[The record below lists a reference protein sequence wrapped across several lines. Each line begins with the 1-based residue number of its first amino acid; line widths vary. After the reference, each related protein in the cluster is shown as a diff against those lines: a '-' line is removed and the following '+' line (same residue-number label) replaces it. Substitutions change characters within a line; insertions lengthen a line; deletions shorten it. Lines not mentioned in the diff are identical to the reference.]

1 MSGTLPLI
9 MTASGPVAATP
20 AAINATLL
28 QNATALSPNLTTDL
42 PASMVEDIS
51 STATGALI
59 QLEQGRVDAVDSIT
73 PYGANAFILAQQGV
87 MLGLPQGTSTNT
99 SVYVVISGPAGYVVP
114 AGFIV
119 SDGTYQYVVQE
130 GGAIAT
136 GGSTSSLYAV
146 ANQSGTW
153 AVPANTVTT
162 IVTSVPSG
170 YTLTVTNPAA
180 GTPSSGTE
188 TISAYRARIL
198 QATTVTGQGTAAYIK
213 TQLAK
218 IPGVVPR
225 LISVLQVSGG
235 WEVICGGGDP
245 YQVAAAIYA
254 SALNLNSI
262 VGSTTTAR
270 NITVT
275 ITDPPNTYSVVF
287 VNPPQQTVTATVTW
301 NTTQTNFTA
310 VAQVNQLAATALVS
324 YFNSIP
330 VGQPIN
336 ELEMTQVFQ
345 NAVSSVLASE
355 YLTTLTFSVSVNGT
369 VTPPNSGTSIIP
381 GDAESYWYCA
391 ATGVTVAQG

>member
-9 MTASGPVAATP
+9 MTAAGPVAATP
-20 AAINATLL
+20 TAINATLL

-51 STATGALI
+51 STATGALV

-87 MLGLPQGTSTNT
+87 MLGLPQGVSTNT
-99 SVYVVISGPAGYVVP
+99 SVYVVVSGPAGYVVP

-119 SDGTYQYVVQE
+119 SDGTYEYVVQE

-146 ANQSGTW
+146 ANQAGTW

-162 IVTSVPSG
+162 IITSVPSG

-262 VGSTTTAR
+262 VGSTTIAR

-275 ITDPPNTYSVVF
+275 ITDPPNTYSVTF
-287 VNPPQQTVTATVTW
+287 VNPPQQTVTASVTW
-301 NTTQTNFTA
+301 NTTQANFTA
-310 VAQVNQLAATALVS
+310 VAQVNQLAAPALVS
-324 YFNSIP
+324 YFNAIP

-345 NAVSSVLASE
+345 NAVSSVLPSE